1 MLLAILSAWR
11 RTKRVNW
18 ADLEKRRYL
27 EERPHLPPC
36 KRPVKF
42 GPILVK
48 AHILLPPPENVNI
61 DAVLSS
67 KSSTDLKSTAAAT
80 VREIANHAGSSEGTP
95 PSENS
100 RQNQQWKWDFQNLWI
115 HNNMPC
121 IEVSEDELGAL
132 ALVMGIPLH
141 CSERESP
148 CGPSAFSPCLSST
161 ADGGCLKRLKFT
173 YGRCRSTSPNAGSGY
188 SILFA
193 KYLGCSCLPFAR
205 EYVPSVLFKE
215 AGYKLEVLHAVHV
228 TWEVLSLIKQGNPI
242 WTNPRGPDFT
252 TASSK
257 YLARLPT
264 LAVPYLYDFGNVNG
278 EQVSTEDNAGCIYK
292 KFKNDNSPPQL
303 VGSWTKAVAR
313 IAFGGLVPMAA
324 KPLIDALLVDLVM
337 QRTNKEIGSDD
348 SGIPL
353 FGFERQ
359 MYSDMA
365 AGRDKMDVN
374 ISLKNGGRI
383 MEIVH
388 VLVRYNTLLER
399 LMAMMAAPDEED
411 RQTQVYSILCRRI
424 FKCYKSAY
432 KKEKEGQ
439 DNGKGLAEN
448 GTQPKNKGNALKR
461 VKNAAAESWTCIAK
475 IVDWREAGDPED
487 KSHQEQEGHMYK
499 PVPFANL
506 PDVALWE

>member
-1 MLLAILSAWR
+1 
-11 RTKRVNW
+11 
-18 ADLEKRRYL
+18 
-27 EERPHLPPC
+27 
-36 KRPVKF
+36 
-42 GPILVK
+42 
-48 AHILLPPPENVNI
+48 
-61 DAVLSS
+61 
-67 KSSTDLKSTAAAT
+67 
-80 VREIANHAGSSEGTP
+80 VREIASHARCSEGAS
-95 PSENS
+95 PSGDS

-115 HNNMPC
+115 HDDKPC
-121 IEVSEDELGAL
+121 IEVSEGELGAL

-141 CSERESP
+141 CSEKDTPS
-148 CGPSAFSPCLSST
+148 GPSAFSPCLSST
-161 ADGGCLKRLKFT
+161 NDGCLTRLKVT
-173 YGRCRSTSPNAGSGY
+173 YGRFRSTSPNAGSGY

-205 EYVPSVLFKE
+205 EYIPSVLLKE

-242 WTNPRGPDFT
+242 WTNSRGPDFT

-257 YLARLPT
+257 YLARLPA
-264 LAVPYLYDFGNVNG
+264 LAVPYLYDSGNVDE
-278 EQVSTEDNAGCIYK
+278 EQGSKEEKAGCIYK
-292 KFKNDNSPPQL
+292 KFKNENSPPQL

-313 IAFGGLVPMAA
+313 IAFGGLVPMVA
-324 KPLIDALLVDLVM
+324 KPLIDAVKFTVGREFKQDDLDTLEFLVDLVM
-337 QRTNKEIGSDD
+337 QRTNEEIGGDA
-348 SGIPL
+348 SGIRL

-359 MYSDMA
+359 MHSDMA
-365 AGRDKMDVN
+365 AFRDKMDVN

-411 RQTQVYSILCRRI
+411 RQTQVYSILCRSI
-424 FKCYKSAY
+424 SECYKSAY
-432 KKEKEGQ
+432 ENKKEVRDKGE
-439 DNGKGLAEN
+439 GLAEN
-448 GTQPKNKGNALKR
+448 GTQPKNTNNALQR
-461 VKNAAAESWTCIAK
+461 VRNTAAGCVPKWQPTADDCAVVARYIIKAWTCIVK

-487 KSHQEQEGHMYK
+487 NSLKQEQEGHMYK

>member
-1 MLLAILSAWR
+1 
-11 RTKRVNW
+11 
-18 ADLEKRRYL
+18 
-27 EERPHLPPC
+27 
-36 KRPVKF
+36 
-42 GPILVK
+42 
-48 AHILLPPPENVNI
+48 
-61 DAVLSS
+61 
-67 KSSTDLKSTAAAT
+67 
-80 VREIANHAGSSEGTP
+80 
-95 PSENS
+95 
-100 RQNQQWKWDFQNLWI
+100 
-115 HNNMPC
+115 
-121 IEVSEDELGAL
+121 
-132 ALVMGIPLH
+132 
-141 CSERESP
+141 
-148 CGPSAFSPCLSST
+148 
-161 ADGGCLKRLKFT
+161 
-173 YGRCRSTSPNAGSGY
+173 
-188 SILFA
+188 
-193 KYLGCSCLPFAR
+193 
-205 EYVPSVLFKE
+205 
-215 AGYKLEVLHAVHV
+215 
-228 TWEVLSLIKQGNPI
+228 
-242 WTNPRGPDFT
+242 
-252 TASSK
+252 
-257 YLARLPT
+257 
-264 LAVPYLYDFGNVNG
+264 
-278 EQVSTEDNAGCIYK
+278 
-292 KFKNDNSPPQL
+292 
-303 VGSWTKAVAR
+303 
-313 IAFGGLVPMAA
+313 
-324 KPLIDALLVDLVM
+324 M

-461 VKNAAAESWTCIAK
+461 VKNAAAECKHKWQPTPDDCAVVARYIIKAWTCIAK